1 MQTKVSL
8 PRPPQ
13 IRMLIC
19 HAYEHGELERVNK
32 IVQTNSTH
40 EWCGMNFH
48 SVRNKE
54 EIKMFIKGL
63 LNMFIG
69 QVTIY
74 LSSYPFIG

>member
-1 MQTKVSL
+1 MMFLHDLLLVFV
-8 PRPPQ
+8 
-13 IRMLIC
+13 MLIR

-32 IVQTNSTH
+32 IVQTNSTQ

-48 SVRNKE
+48 SMRNKE

>member
-1 MQTKVSL
+1 MS
-8 PRPPQ
+8 
-13 IRMLIC
+13 
-19 HAYEHGELERVNK
+19 
-32 IVQTNSTH
+32 
-40 EWCGMNFH
+40 FH

-74 LSSYPFIG
+74 LSGNPFIG

>member
-1 MQTKVSL
+1 MSFPHEL
-8 PRPPQ
+8 L
-13 IRMLIC
+13 IRFGMLIR

-32 IVQTNSTH
+32 IVQTNSTQ

-48 SVRNKE
+48 SMRNKE

-63 LNMFIG
+63 LNMFMG